1 VAKLF
6 TQSSILALAVVGLC
20 VWFSKAT
27 KAQSANELAEVCKKV
42 ANKVPSDASDF
53 QRGVCAGQVTAL
65 AWVAPDLTGRLRSCS
80 PLEAT
85 RLQVRLLWPISTG
98 IQTNFT
104 NHLLALYSSSRR
116 GMALPELTRG

>member
-85 RLQVRLLWPISTG
+85 RLQVIKVVVAYLDRHPDQLHEPFAGLV
-98 IQTNFT
+98 
-104 NHLLALYSSSRR
+104 L
-116 GMALPELTRG
+116 